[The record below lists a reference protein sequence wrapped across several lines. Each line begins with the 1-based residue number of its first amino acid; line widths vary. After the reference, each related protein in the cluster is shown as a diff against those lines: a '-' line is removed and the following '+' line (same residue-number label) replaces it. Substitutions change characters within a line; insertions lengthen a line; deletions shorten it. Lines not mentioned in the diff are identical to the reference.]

1 MTFEKGVSTF
11 SNVIALM
18 VLIRGSYTSFNSNEV
33 KSLDVLLELDFD
45 EQNRVLLLVICV

>member
-18 VLIRGSYTSFNSNEV
+18 VSIHGSDTSFNSNEV
-33 KSLDVLLELDFD
+33 KSLDVLLEFDFD
-45 EQNRVLLLVICV
+45 KQNRILL